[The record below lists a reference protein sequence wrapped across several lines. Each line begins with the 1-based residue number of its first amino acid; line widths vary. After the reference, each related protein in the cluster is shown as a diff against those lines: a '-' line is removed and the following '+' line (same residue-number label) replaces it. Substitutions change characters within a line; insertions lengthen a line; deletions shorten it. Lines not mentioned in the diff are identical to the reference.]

1 MDAPSVT
8 DWITAGGT
16 FIAAGAAIVA
26 AGAAIVA
33 ARAAVRA
40 ANIADGAATTW
51 RDALRNQRYDEC
63 VASAVE
69 LREAINRYISAVKGK
84 RQSEVPQTYTAA
96 WDCQTRFRSA
106 FQVARRYRAQNLP
119 DGPEPP
125 QQIDEQLILLNP
137 EVNPSETALD
147 AIKGRI
153 ATIVG
158 TILTR
163 FA

>member
-51 RDALRNQRYDEC
+51 RDALQNQRYDEC
-63 VASAVE
+63 VAAAVE
-69 LREAINRYISAVKGK
+69 LQAAINRYISEVKDE
-84 RQSEVPQTYTAA
+84 RQGEIAPTYTEA
-96 WDCQTRFRSA
+96 WDRQTRFRSA
-106 FQVARRYRAQNLP
+106 FQVARRYRPQNLP
-119 DGPEPP
+119 DGQEPP
-125 QQIDEQLILLNP
+125 QQIDEQLNLLK
-137 EVNPSETALD
+137 PSGVAARHGHSPDETALD
-147 AIKGRI
+147 AITGRN
-153 ATIVG
+153 
-158 TILTR
+158 R
-163 FA
+163 NHS